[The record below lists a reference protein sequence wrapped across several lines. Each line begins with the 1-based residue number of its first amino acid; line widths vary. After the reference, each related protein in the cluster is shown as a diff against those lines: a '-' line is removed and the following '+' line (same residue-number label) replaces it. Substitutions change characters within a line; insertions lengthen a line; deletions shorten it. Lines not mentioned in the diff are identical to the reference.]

1 MYAEISVFQNQG
13 IDELIHNVIE
23 NCIILERSL
32 IAHSLTAIEKIK
44 SNTSTPTVGS
54 VSTRIFPSPMR
65 MRRLVLPVPESPI
78 MIILNCLS
86 KLEPGGAGRLFD
98 RFFYAI

>member
-1 MYAEISVFQNQG
+1 MQCVYAEISVFQNQG

-44 SNTSTPTVGS
+44 SNTSTPTSDYSLTSTGS
-54 VSTRIFPSPMR
+54 S
-65 MRRLVLPVPESPI
+65 VPDVQP
-78 MIILNCLS
+78 LNLKRAKKKQNSGCCGS
-86 KLEPGGAGRLFD
+86 
-98 RFFYAI
+98 